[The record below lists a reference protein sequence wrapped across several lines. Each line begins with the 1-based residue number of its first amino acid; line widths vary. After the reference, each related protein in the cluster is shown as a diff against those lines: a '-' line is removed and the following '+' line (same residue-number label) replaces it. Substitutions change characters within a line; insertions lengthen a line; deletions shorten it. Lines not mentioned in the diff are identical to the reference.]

1 MIDSSFGF
9 EMETFEFLNI
19 CQVHGFPRIMGV
31 LTHMDMFKSFKQLK
45 KTKKRLKHR
54 FWTEIYQGA
63 KLFYLNGLVNAEY
76 KKQEIHNLARFISVM
91 KFKEMGFRSNH
102 PYLIADRMEDLTE
115 PDLIRQ
121 NAKCD
126 RNVCLYGYVRG
137 CPIKRNTNIHI
148 PGVGDFELGDVSF
161 LPDPCPLPDSEKHHR
176 TLDERERLIYAPFS
190 GVGGIVYD
198 KDAVYIELGGSH
210 SHNKFNKDN
219 TEIGAPTN
227 EYVGNIISSKH
238 TLDAKLQQS
247 KLKLFSETMA
257 ISNEEYDE
265 KAKRANEHINES
277 VEMEEDDDDSEDEE
291 DGDEE
296 NDDEEGYDD
305 EEDEEV
311 DFDDDGDEDDDDEE
325 FDDEYE
331 DDSEKEN
338 DVDAD
343 DDDNHL
349 SSRWKEN
356 LKLRASLNFE
366 KNKKVNWTK
375 LVYGNQPANSYFEED
390 DKKAEEENKNEPK
403 EFGGLFKVTKHQKEE
418 KIDSAKFKTNFKDW
432 KFSENFETIK
442 DCFVTGTWEKSKDAK
457 ELLNGDNDKNNDN
470 DDDSDVWDAFDE
482 DPDDEVF
489 GDFVDL
495 ETGKVHEGSKTNNK
509 RKKDAEESD
518 GENDEEAKDESEA
531 EEDHKAKREKL
542 LEKKKQLKEKFDA
555 EFDSKELD
563 AKTDAES
570 AFYDALKKEV
580 DEQTIRNRM
589 EFDKMDDETRVQ
601 YEGFRPGMYVRI
613 QINNMPCEFVN
624 NFDAKYLVIVGG
636 LSVNE
641 ANIGFV
647 QIRMKKHRWFNKT
660 LKTKDPLIISLGWRR
675 FQTIPMFFIQDHNM
689 RNRSLKYTPQHMHC
703 HATFW
708 GPITP
713 QNSGFLAIQ
722 SLTSNTNVS
731 FEKNYILLH
740 LYNSLL

>member
-76 KKQEIHNLARFISVM
+76 KKQEVHNLARFISVM

-148 PGVGDFELGDVSF
+148 PGVGDFELNDVSF
-161 LPDPCPLPDSEKHHR
+161 LPDPCPLPDSEKHRR

-210 SHNKFNKDN
+210 SHNKKSNNGIEF
-219 TEIGAPTN
+219 GAPTN
-227 EYVGNIISSKH
+227 EYVENIISSKH

-247 KLKLFSETMA
+247 KLQLFSETKA

-265 KAKRANEHINES
+265 KARSSKTNMSEENVEMISDNENDSENEDEEINE
-277 VEMEEDDDDSEDEE
+277 EDENGLEDEEEDDENGFDSNEDDDENGFGTDDDDDENGFDTDE
-291 DGDEE
+291 DGDE
-296 NDDEEGYDD
+296 
-305 EEDEEV
+305 
-311 DFDDDGDEDDDDEE
+311 
-325 FDDEYE
+325 
-331 DDSEKEN
+331 SEKEN
-338 DVDAD
+338 FMDNDDD
-343 DDDNHL
+343 DDDNNL

-366 KNKKVNWTK
+366 KNKKVNWSK
-375 LVYGNQPANSYFEED
+375 LVYGNQPANAYYEENNKKMEED
-390 DKKAEEENKNEPK
+390 NNNKDENK
-403 EFGGLFKVTKHQKEE
+403 EFGGLFKVTKHTKEE
-418 KIDSAKFKTNFKDW
+418 KLDSVKFKTNFIDW
-432 KFSENFETIK
+432 NFMDNFETIR
-442 DCFVTGTWEKSKDAK
+442 DCFVTGTWEKNKDAQ
-457 ELLNGDNDKNNDN
+457 ELLNNDNDDDDKNDN

-482 DPDDEVF
+482 DPDDEMF

-495 ETGKVHEGSKTNNK
+495 ETGKVHEGSTK
-509 RKKDAEESD
+509 RKKCDNGPDEDDGPEKEET
-518 GENDEEAKDESEA
+518 

-542 LEKKKQLKEKFDA
+542 MEKKKQLKEKFDA

-563 AKTDAES
+563 AKADAES
-570 AFYDALKKEV
+570 AFYEALKKEV

-624 NFDAKYLVIVGG
+624 NFDAKYLAIIGG

-641 ANIGFV
+641 SNIGYV
-647 QIRMKKHRWFNKT
+647 QVRIKKHRWFNKT

-713 QNSGFLAIQ
+713 QNTGFLAIQ
-722 SLTSNTNVS
+722 SLSSETNVS
-731 FEKNYILLH
+731 
-740 LYNSLL
+740 